1 MAKSVIDRAV
11 GNSPPPL
18 DDVGGIDAAVFD
30 ENDPNRPR
38 ELAPPDSGGDEVAP
52 TPSPMDALIER
63 WFADHFFGSAVARD
77 TQAWNAAH
85 AAKEALKLLLK
96 GA

>member
-1 MAKSVIDRAV
+1 MAKTLSVV
-11 GNSPPPL
+11 G
-18 DDVGGIDAAVFD
+18 
-30 ENDPNRPR
+30 
-38 ELAPPDSGGDEVAP
+38 DSGIECVPLAEVRGERTDEQ
-52 TPSPMDALIER
+52 TDALVER